1 MLVVITLSTPGPANA
16 AKEFSQYI
24 GFGDSTL
31 DSGYW
36 RYNNTNN
43 DGYDAL
49 TAAAVANGNSGA
61 YNGNGV
67 ENSIILAG
75 KFGLSAAPVG
85 APGGGTNYANGASYT
100 QTAGPYPG
108 SVSAIQQIQ
117 NYLASVNGNANPKA
131 LYVIKSGDNDLN
143 FGSPAPLPPTYLSDS
158 ASALAVEVA
167 ALQAAGARTIMV
179 PNSYNS
185 AVMAGLGGN
194 IDPANAAAYATSVA
208 YFSLRWAD
216 LQAAGVRFIPADI
229 DSLFRYV
236 VHNPT
241 LFGFTAFSVVDTNSP
256 AYNNPLTV
264 PPNQSPYNSA
274 LWAHPL
280 TAAQQQTFLFVD
292 QVHLTTAGQTIEAD
306 YEYNLITAP
315 SQISLVMANAVQ
327 NGLSLAATIEK
338 QIDISMQPHGP
349 SDPNVWASA
358 GGEWQ
363 SIKNAQGFPS
373 VSGIPFGGTVGA
385 DYRTPFGLVLGA
397 AFTAAG
403 QINAEFSTG
412 GHFSQADEAP
422 SLYAAYKSGSL
433 WSNIVATY
441 DLFQDQIT
449 RKVPLGVFVDV
460 DNANTAGDSISLALR
475 GGGDFKLGQ
484 VVTTGPVVGVVM
496 QQVYLDGFTETG
508 TSGVTALSFGNQ
520 TRDSFVSQL
529 GWRISVDMG
538 KWQAF
543 EEMEWNHEY
552 ADRNNTVTTSL
563 TSVVAPSYTMDA
575 APVASDWATASL
587 GISCKLN
594 SQTTLRGAF
603 STVFLNPQ
611 VESYGGELDLS
622 VSF

>member
-1 MLVVITLSTPGPANA
+1 MVITLSTPGPANA

-185 AVMAGLGGN
+185 AVMAGLGGD

-306 YEYNLITAP
+306 YEYSLLVAP
-315 SQISLVMANAVQ
+315 SQISLIMENAVQ
-327 NGLSLAATIEK
+327 SNMAQRLLSRGKLIFPRNPTLQTTPTSGRALGPDGGESKTRKGSPESLASHSAAQWAWIIGCGSALSLGRRL
-338 QIDISMQPHGP
+338 QQP
-349 SDPNVWASA
+349 A
-358 GGEWQ
+358 
-363 SIKNAQGFPS
+363 
-373 VSGIPFGGTVGA
+373 
-385 DYRTPFGLVLGA
+385 R
-397 AFTAAG
+397 
-403 QINAEFSTG
+403 
-412 GHFSQADEAP
+412 
-422 SLYAAYKSGSL
+422 
-433 WSNIVATY
+433 
-441 DLFQDQIT
+441 
-449 RKVPLGVFVDV
+449 
-460 DNANTAGDSISLALR
+460 
-475 GGGDFKLGQ
+475 
-484 VVTTGPVVGVVM
+484 
-496 QQVYLDGFTETG
+496 
-508 TSGVTALSFGNQ
+508 
-520 TRDSFVSQL
+520 
-529 GWRISVDMG
+529 
-538 KWQAF
+538 
-543 EEMEWNHEY
+543 
-552 ADRNNTVTTSL
+552 
-563 TSVVAPSYTMDA
+563 
-575 APVASDWATASL
+575 
-587 GISCKLN
+587 
-594 SQTTLRGAF
+594 
-603 STVFLNPQ
+603 
-611 VESYGGELDLS
+611 
-622 VSF
+622 